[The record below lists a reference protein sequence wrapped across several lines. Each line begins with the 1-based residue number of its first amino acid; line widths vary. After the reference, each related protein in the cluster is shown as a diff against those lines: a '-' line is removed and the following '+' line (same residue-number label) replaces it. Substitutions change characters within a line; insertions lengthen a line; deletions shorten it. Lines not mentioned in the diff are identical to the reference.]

1 MENSHPIFLGLGGGL
16 DSALSRSLQ
25 SNYILFIKLKIGG
38 KRGMELKDIS
48 GNIVYGGK
56 DDTMKLL
63 ETIAEA
69 IIHGGISIDDVRI
82 VSEEIRKGDIRTKNI
97 AAMGEKWKKISFWYR
112 LETKK

>member
-1 MENSHPIFLGLGGGL
+1 
-16 DSALSRSLQ
+16 
-25 SNYILFIKLKIGG
+25 
-38 KRGMELKDIS
+38 MELKDIS